1 MRAVTYRHLRILSI
15 LLAVV
20 VWQIIGWLGAFPRH
34 LLPWPTSVV
43 SSLVNLSISG
53 ELASH
58 ILTSLLRVAVG
69 FFVAAAS
76 AVPLGIA
83 IGWSKVVESLAEPIL
98 EIIRPIPPIAWIPIA
113 MLWFGLGFK
122 PAVFLIFI
130 GAFFPILI
138 NTVAGVRGTSKVLVE
153 AVRTLG
159 ASDRDILVK
168 VVTPSSIP
176 SIVAGLRIGVGVG
189 WMCLVAAEMAGASS
203 GLGYMVIYYSGILET
218 SSVMVGMLAI
228 GAIGYAMSY
237 AIARVERRLLR
248 WRE

>member
-1 MRAVTYRHLRILSI
+1 MKAVTHRHLRILSVV
-15 LLAVV
+15 LAVL
-20 VWQIIGWLGAFPRH
+20 VWQVIGWLGVFPRH
-34 LLPWPTSVV
+34 LLPWPTSVLT
-43 SSLVNLSISG
+43 SLISLSASG

-58 ILTSLLRVAVG
+58 VLISLTRVVAG
-69 FFVAAAS
+69 FIIAAGIGI
-76 AVPLGIA
+76 PLGIA
-83 IGWSKVVESLAEPIL
+83 IGWSKIAESLAEPVL
-98 EIIRPIPPIAWIPIA
+98 EIVRPIPPIAWIPIA

-130 GAFFPILI
+130 GAFFPILL

-159 ASDRDILVK
+159 ASDRDTLVK
-168 VVTPSSIP
+168 VVTPSSVP

-189 WMCLVAAEMAGASS
+189 WMCLVAAEMTGAGS

-218 SSVMVGMLAI
+218 SNVMVGMLVI

-237 AIARVERRLLR
+237 AIEKVEDHLLR